1 MRRAARHPVDYP
13 VIVEHLE
20 HGDLKLH
27 VSNLSAHGFMVDD
40 AYHLARGDRIIIR
53 LPLVGRIEAYLIWTR
68 GNRAGFQF
76 ERSSGST
83 ISSPSSTSFSP
94 TLACAVRAER
104 KFAQAQMTTLQ
115 VSPAWQGRLSLPWPQ
130 CDRT

>member
-1 MRRAARHPVDYP
+1 MSGGASLSVTDMRRAARHPVDYP

-53 LPLVGRIEAYLIWTR
+53 LPVVVRIEAYLIWTR
-68 GNRAGFQF
+68 DNRAGFQF
-76 ERSSGST
+76 ERIIRLDDFLS
-83 ISSPSSTSFSP
+83 IIDN
-94 TLACAVRAER
+94 
-104 KFAQAQMTTLQ
+104 LQ
-115 VSPAWQGRLSLPWPQ
+115 PNPRLRRP
-130 CDRT
+130 R